1 MQIYMILYVYLHL
14 ERSSSIVEKELERVI
29 EMTLDCDNI
38 DENISFIKTLI
49 SSYDISEDTHN
60 RMSEL
65 ISEQEKNR

>member
-1 MQIYMILYVYLHL
+1 
-14 ERSSSIVEKELERVI
+14 
-29 EMTLDCDNI
+29 MTLDCDNI

-65 ISEQEKNR
+65 ISEQRKNR